1 MPRYVYRC
9 SDCNGEFQ
17 TIHSIKDTLS
27 VCELCGVENNIV
39 RIPQI
44 TTSPIKNKTS
54 NKKVGSFVNESI
66 EDARVE
72 LNQYKKEILE
82 RSPQND

>member
-9 SDCNGEFQ
+9 SDCSGEFQ

-27 VCELCGVENNIV
+27 VCELCDVENNIV

-44 TTSPIKNKTS
+44 TSSPIKNKTS

>member
-1 MPRYVYRC
+1 MQRAYY
-9 SDCNGEFQ
+9 
-17 TIHSIKDTLS
+17 HST
-27 VCELCGVENNIV
+27 EE
-39 RIPQI
+39 
-44 TTSPIKNKTS
+44 PIKENKTS

>member
-9 SDCNGEFQ
+9 NDCNGEFQ
-17 TIHSIKDTLS
+17 IIHSIKDVLT
-27 VCELCGVENNIV
+27 VCELCSAENNIV

-44 TTSPIKNKTS
+44 TTSPIKNKTL
-54 NKKVGSFVNESI
+54 NKKIGSFVNESI